1 MVRVLGHSVQ
11 LRTSVWPRAILL
23 LALCAGLRAQI
34 ASPAPPPATN
44 PNQGAA
50 AVIQIPRLDGAPKL
64 EDFLEMKP
72 GPGVAQQMSKVENF
86 IQLDPK
92 EGAPAQ
98 ERTEVYLGY
107 DAKNFYAVFVCF
119 DREPGKIR
127 ANMTRREAI
136 NSDHDEVQIYLDT
149 FNDKRRSYGF
159 MANPL
164 GIQFDY
170 IWTDNDG
177 YDGSFDT
184 VWDSRGKL
192 TAQGYVVWMAIP
204 FKSLRFFASQEQ
216 TWGIILQRVVP
227 HDNDNSFYPALT
239 RKIQGRLSQ
248 EATLKGLAGISPGRN
263 IQLAPYGVMRG
274 FRFLDDRDPNRP
286 FFTGNHLGADAGLD
300 AKVIVHNS
308 LVLDMTF
315 NPDFRQVESD
325 EPQTT
330 VNQRFEVFF
339 PEKRPF
345 FQENANF
352 FQTPINLYFTR
363 RIVDPQAGV
372 RLTGKLGPWGIGLLA
387 IDDQSPG
394 RLVPDNDVLR
404 RKRAYFTIVRI
415 TRDLWKQSH
424 IGIIYADRE
433 FSADATTTCGL
444 LKCLARSNRVGGV
457 DGRFRIDDHW
467 TTGFQAVVSSTDLA
481 DGTHLAGP
489 AFEAFSNYQ
498 TRKVVFNV
506 NYGDNASGFRNLTG
520 FFRRPDIRRLESF
533 ANYTFRPEGKHVTD
547 FGPQFYTLQFWDHDG
562 VHLQRIFEPGFF
574 VDLKANT
581 SFQVFKGFSDE
592 TLRPSDYSTLPGNT
606 FFHKGYWGAS
616 INSSYLSW
624 LSFNAFILRGRQIN
638 FDPPSGQ
645 LPFLGYSTE
654 SNLGM
659 TVRPFNRLTIDN
671 NYLLARLTIP
681 QAHASAFNSHILRS
695 KWNYQ
700 WNKELSFRA
709 ILQYNTLL
717 ANPQFSG
724 LPSPKGFNAD
734 FLVTYLVHP
743 GTAVYVGYNSNL
755 ANLDGDAITAHTGL
769 FLTRNRFL
777 NDSRQVFVK
786 VSYLFRF

>member
-1 MVRVLGHSVQ
+1 MLGHGVQ
-11 LRTSVWPRAILL
+11 LKASVWLRAILL
-23 LALCAGLRAQI
+23 LALCAGLRAQTAAP
-34 ASPAPPPATN
+34 ASQAPPIA
-44 PNQGAA
+44 NQARGAA
-50 AVIQIPRLDGAPKL
+50 AVINIPRLDSAPKL

-72 GPGVAQQMSKVENF
+72 GPGVAQQMTKVENF
-86 IQLDPK
+86 VQLDPK

-107 DAKNFYAVFVCF
+107 DAKNLYAVWVCF

-127 ANMTRREAI
+127 ARMVRREAI
-136 NSDHDEVQIYLDT
+136 GPDHDEVQIYLDT

-159 MANPL
+159 MVNPL

-170 IWTDNDG
+170 IWTDSDG
-177 YDGSFDT
+177 YDSSFDT
-184 VWDSRGKL
+184 VWDSRGKV
-192 TAQGYVVWMAIP
+192 TSQGYVAWMAIP
-204 FKSLRFFASQEQ
+204 FKSLRFFASDEQ
-216 TWGIILQRVVP
+216 TWGILLQRVVP

-248 EATLKGLAGISPGRN
+248 EGTLKGLRGISPGRN
-263 IQLAPYGVMRG
+263 IQLAPYGVARA
-274 FRFLDDRDPNRP
+274 FRFLDDRDPNFP
-286 FFTGNHLGADAGLD
+286 FFTGNHLGGDAGLD

-308 LVLDMTF
+308 LVLDLTF

-394 RLVPDNDVLR
+394 RLVPDHDVLR
-404 RKRAYFTIVRI
+404 RKRAYFTIARI

-433 FSADATTTCGL
+433 FSADPATACTL
-444 LKCLARSNRVGGV
+444 PKCLTTSNRVGGV
-457 DGRFRIDDHW
+457 DGRFRIGDHW
-467 TTGFQAVVSSTDLA
+467 TTSFQGVVSSTDLA
-481 DGTHLAGP
+481 DGSHLAGP
-489 AFEAFSNYQ
+489 AFDALSEYQ
-498 TRKVVFNV
+498 TRKVVFNAYY
-506 NYGDNASGFRNLTG
+506 NDTSNGFLNLTG
-520 FFRRPDIRRLESF
+520 FFRRPNIRRLDTGF
-533 ANYTFRPEGKHVTD
+533 QYFFRPEGKHVTD
-547 FGPQFYTLQFWDHDG
+547 FGPQFFSNQVWDHDG

-592 TLRPSDYSTLPGNT
+592 TLRPSDFSTLPGNT
-606 FFHKGYWGAS
+606 FFHKGYWGVS
-616 INSSYLSW
+616 FNSSYLSW
-624 LSFNAFILRGRQIN
+624 LSFNAFFLRGRQIN

-645 LPFLGYSTE
+645 PPVLGYSTE
-654 SNLGM
+654 ANLGM
-659 TVRPFNRLTIDN
+659 TVRPFNHLTIDN
-671 NYLLARLTIP
+671 SYLLSRLTIP
-681 QAHASAFNSHILRS
+681 QAHAAAFNSHILRS

-717 ANPQFSG
+717 ANPVYSG
-724 LPSPKGFNAD
+724 LTSPKGFNAD
-734 FLVTYLVHP
+734 FVVTYLVHP
-743 GTAVYVGYNSNL
+743 GTAIYVGYNSNL
-755 ANLDGDAITAHTGL
+755 ANLDRDAITAHTGL
-769 FLTRNRFL
+769 FQTRNRFL

>member
-1 MVRVLGHSVQ
+1 VRQGAVL
-11 LRTSVWPRAILL
+11 PLL
-23 LALCAGLRAQI
+23 LCAALHAQT
-34 ASPAPPPATN
+34 AAPTSPPPVAN
-44 PNQGAA
+44 PSPGAA
-50 AVIQIPRLDGAPKL
+50 PVIVIPRLDSAPKL
-64 EDFLEMKP
+64 EDFLDMKP
-72 GPGVAQQMSKVENF
+72 GPGVAQEMTKVENF
-86 IQLDPK
+86 VQLDPK

-107 DAKNFYAVFVCF
+107 DAKNLYAVWVCF
-119 DREPGKIR
+119 DREPSRVR
-127 ANMTRREAI
+127 ARMVRREAI
-136 NSDHDEVQIYLDT
+136 DSNHDEVQIYLDT

-164 GIQFDY
+164 GIQYDY

-192 TAQGYVVWMAIP
+192 TSQGYLVWMAIP

-227 HDNDNSFYPALT
+227 HDADNSFYPALT

-248 EATLKGLAGISPGRN
+248 AATLKGLSGISPGRN
-263 IQLAPYGVMRG
+263 IQLAPYGVAG
-274 FRFLDDRDPNRP
+274 AFRFLDDRDPNRP
-286 FFTGNHLGADAGLD
+286 FFTGNRLGADAGLD

-308 LVLDMTF
+308 LVLDLTF

-330 VNQRFEVFF
+330 VNQRFELFF

-352 FQTPINLYFTR
+352 FSTPINLYFTR

-394 RLVPDNDVLR
+394 RLVPDDDVLR
-404 RKRAYFTIVRI
+404 RKRAYFTIARI
-415 TRDLWKQSH
+415 THDLWKQSH

-433 FSADATTTCGL
+433 FSADAATNCGL

-457 DGRFRIDDHW
+457 DGRFRMDDHW

-481 DGTHLAGP
+481 DGTYLAGP
-489 AFEAFSNYQ
+489 SFQAFSYYQ
-498 TRKVVFNV
+498 TRKVAFNV
-506 NYGDNASGFRNLTG
+506 DYADTSAGFVTLTG
-520 FFRRPDIRRLESF
+520 FFRRPNLRRLDSAF
-533 ANYTFRPEGKHVTD
+533 QYYFRPEGKHVTD
-547 FGPQFYTLQFWDHDG
+547 FGPQLFVVQIWDHDG
-562 VHLQRIFEPGFF
+562 VHLQRVFEPGFF
-574 VDLKANT
+574 MDLKANT

-592 TLRPSDYSTLPGNT
+592 TLRPSDYAALPGNT

-616 INSSYLSW
+616 FNNSYLSW
-624 LSFNAFILRGRQIN
+624 LSFNGFFLRGRQIN

-645 LPFLGYSTE
+645 PPVLGYSTE
-654 SNLGM
+654 ANLGM

-671 NYLLARLTIP
+671 SYLLARLEIP
-681 QAHASAFNSHILRS
+681 QAHAAAFNSHILRS

-700 WNKELSFRA
+700 WNKELSFRT
-709 ILQYNTLL
+709 IFQYNTLL

-724 LPSPKGFNAD
+724 LTSQKRFNAD

-743 GTAVYVGYNSNL
+743 GTAIYVGYNSNL
-755 ANLDGDAITAHTGL
+755 ANLDRDAIAAHTGL
-769 FLTRNRFL
+769 FPTRNRFL

>member
-1 MVRVLGHSVQ
+1 M
-11 LRTSVWPRAILL
+11 
-23 LALCAGLRAQI
+23 RAQT
-34 ASPAPPPATN
+34 AAPAAAPPGTN
-44 PNQGAA
+44 PNPGAPG
-50 AVIQIPRLDGAPKL
+50 VITIPRLDSAPKL

-72 GPGVAQQMSKVENF
+72 GPGVAQQMTRVGDF

-107 DAKNFYAVFVCF
+107 DAKNLYAVWVCF
-119 DREPGKIR
+119 DREPQRIR
-127 ANMTRREAI
+127 ARMARREAI
-136 NSDHDEVQIYLDT
+136 NSEHDEVQIYLDT
-149 FNDKRRSYGF
+149 FHDRRRASGF

-192 TAQGYVVWMAIP
+192 TPQGYLVWMAIP
-204 FKSLRFFASQEQ
+204 FKSLRFFAGQEQ

-227 HDNDNSFYPALT
+227 HDNDNSFYPRLT

-248 EATLKGLAGISPGRN
+248 EATLKGLSGISPGRN
-263 IQLAPYGVMRG
+263 IQLAPYGVMNA
-274 FRFLDDRDPNRP
+274 FRFLDDRDPSRP

-352 FQTPINLYFTR
+352 FSTPINLYFTR
-363 RIVDPQAGV
+363 RIVDPQVGV

-394 RLVPDNDVLR
+394 RLVPDADVLR
-404 RKRAYFTIVRI
+404 RKRAYFTIARI

-424 IGIIYADRE
+424 LGVIYAGRE
-433 FSADATTTCGL
+433 FSADPATSCGL
-444 LKCLARSNRVGGV
+444 LKCLATSNRVGGV

-467 TTGFQAVVSSTDLA
+467 TTGFQAVASSTDFA
-481 DGTHLAGP
+481 DGTHRAGP
-489 AFEAFSNYQ
+489 AFQAFSYYQ
-498 TRKVVFNV
+498 TRKVAFN
-506 NYGDNASGFRNLTG
+506 NDYTDTSSGFLNLTG
-520 FFRRPDIRRLESF
+520 FFRRPNIRRLDTGF
-533 ANYTFRPEGKHVTD
+533 QYYFRPEGKHVTN
-547 FGPQFYTLQFWDHDG
+547 FGPQFFGNQVWDHDG

-574 VDLKANT
+574 MDLKANT

-592 TLRPSDYSTLPGNT
+592 TLRPSDFSTLPGNT
-606 FFHKGYWGAS
+606 FYHKGYWGFFV
-616 INSSYLSW
+616 NNSYLPW
-624 LSFNAFILRGRQIN
+624 LSFNVFFLRGRQIN

-645 LPFLGYSTE
+645 PPVLGYSTE
-654 SNLGM
+654 SNVGV

-671 NYLLARLTIP
+671 SYLLARLGIP
-681 QAHASAFNSHILRS
+681 QAHAAAFNSHILRS

-709 ILQYNTLL
+709 IFQYNTLL
-717 ANPQFSG
+717 ANPRFAG
-724 LPSPKGFNAD
+724 LTSQKGFNAD

-743 GTAVYVGYNSNL
+743 GTAIYVGYNSNL
-755 ANLDGDAITAHTGL
+755 ANLDRDAITAHTGL
-769 FLTRNRFL
+769 FPTRNRFL